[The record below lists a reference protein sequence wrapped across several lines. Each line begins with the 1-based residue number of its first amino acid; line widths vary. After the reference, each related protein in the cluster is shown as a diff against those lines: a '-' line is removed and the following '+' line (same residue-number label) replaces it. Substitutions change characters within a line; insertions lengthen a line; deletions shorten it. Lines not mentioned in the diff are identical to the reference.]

1 MSAQSSSLLSGLVL
15 NAGSFL
21 TSLHTIDSISAVT
34 FTISLWQSVM
44 NPPVLHVNAWPMFYF
59 ALQTYSCGKR
69 SSSHLYLNKTGS
81 KNSRLVNEKL
91 SCFNGKDDNYIE
103 ALLMLQYH

>member
-44 NPPVLHVNAWPMFYF
+44 NPPVLHVNAWSMLYF
-59 ALQTYSCGKR
+59 ALRHIRVVT
-69 SSSHLYLNKTGS
+69 
-81 KNSRLVNEKL
+81 V
-91 SCFNGKDDNYIE
+91 
-103 ALLMLQYH
+103 

>member
-1 MSAQSSSLLSGLVL
+1 
-15 NAGSFL
+15 
-21 TSLHTIDSISAVT
+21 
-34 FTISLWQSVM
+34 
-44 NPPVLHVNAWPMFYF
+44 MFYF

-69 SSSHLYLNKTGS
+69 LSSHLYLNKTGS